1 MLGSR
6 LLIVD
11 DEAQALNVL
20 REIFTTAGYEVDTAF
35 TAAIALELIWN
46 NIYAAAFVDCNL
58 SDMSGVM
65 LHGEICKIEPE
76 LARRT
81 IFMSDLVQSQSSCS
95 YYDSVGAGF
104 LSKPLDVWPVVALI
118 SALTGAVPLREAP
131 ENRWQAAEGNVVWAG
146 GSLAVSVAP
155 LTVLPDIHG

>member
-20 REIFTTAGYEVDTAF
+20 REIFTTAGYQVDTAL

-65 LHGEICKIEPE
+65 LHGEIRKIEPE

-104 LSKPLDVWPVVALI
+104 LSKPFDVGAVVALI
-118 SALTGAVPLREAP
+118 NAVKGAAPWHEAP
-131 ENRWQAAEGNVVWAG
+131 ENRWQAAAEGNVVWA